1 VLFAEPV
8 EHLREIFLEGIGHA
22 IDETAAILNQHTT
35 VMHKTLKG
43 AHGGPFATQRSQAFK
58 VALEEVDREES
69 IRGIVLGTAWGEGA
83 AILGQGSRIDGKDDE
98 EVVFQQCGNNG
109 PAGRFKNNRD
119 VPALKSLLELGG
131 PRVDGD
137 GVVFDGGEFRPFL
150 AGGHQADVVL
160 AVSPV

>member
-58 VALEEVDREES
+58 VALEEVDREE
-69 IRGIVLGTAWGEGA
+69 
-83 AILGQGSRIDGKDDE
+83 SRIDGKDDE